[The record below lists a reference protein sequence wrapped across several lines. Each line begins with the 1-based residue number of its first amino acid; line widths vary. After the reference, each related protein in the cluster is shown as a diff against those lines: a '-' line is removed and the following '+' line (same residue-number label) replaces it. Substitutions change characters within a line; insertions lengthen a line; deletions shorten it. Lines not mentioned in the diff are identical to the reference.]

1 MYDYRLKLIIFI
13 YINIMRDF
21 VMGKFVSYF
30 IVLIANLKSLSGFD
44 LLLHDRSII
53 VH

>member
-44 LLLHDRSII
+44 LLLHDRSIT